1 MIRSAILSLV
11 AAVTIYWYPSYET
24 YKVIARRSANE
35 AETEKWLI
43 YWCVVGAFAAF
54 ESSVEW
60 FVHWI
65 IFYYEIKVFLL
76 VFIAQGGA
84 GAIYHGFL
92 SRKYAQYEPEIDR
105 HVEDIKSRAMEYFHE
120 RVQDV
125 YGAII
130 GAARPGQGQQ
140 GQGQA
145 QGKNATYG
153 EMANQ
158 LWGAYGGAVL
168 AKGTKILNSG
178 SGPGSG
184 LATGTNPAETTTFTS
199 AMAATTMTT
208 TMATSTTS
216 GPGAVSN
223 GGGVPVAP
231 LTNSSL
237 GAGSVE
243 KARRSPS
250 PSPS

>member
-43 YWCVVGAFAAF
+43 YWCVVGAFVAF

-92 SRKYAQYEPEIDR
+92 SQKYAQYEPEIDR

-125 YGAII
+125 YGVII

-158 LWGAYGGAVL
+158 LWG
-168 AKGTKILNSG
+168 
-178 SGPGSG
+178 PGSG

-199 AMAATTMTT
+199 ALAATTMTT

-231 LTNSSL
+231 LTNSSS
-237 GAGSVE
+237 GTE